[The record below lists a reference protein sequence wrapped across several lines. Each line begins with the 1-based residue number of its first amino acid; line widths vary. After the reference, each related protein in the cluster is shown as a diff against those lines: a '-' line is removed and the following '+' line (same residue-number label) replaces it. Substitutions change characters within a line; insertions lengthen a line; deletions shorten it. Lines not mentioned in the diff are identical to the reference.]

1 MIRVD
6 KLDLQRSLPPFTKQV
21 DDLRVRCLVKV
32 AVMRA
37 NSVERFGQDQA
48 HHLVALMGG
57 RAPVARRFAS
67 ACSQL
72 AHPTGEYASIF
83 QPFET
88 LDFPSKEFRG

>member
-48 HHLVALMGG
+48 HHLVALMAVGRRLRGG
-57 RAPVARRFAS
+57 LHQPVRNWRAMQNEDENWIIR
-67 ACSQL
+67 L
-72 AHPTGEYASIF
+72 T
-83 QPFET
+83 
-88 LDFPSKEFRG
+88 D